1 LAAFSG
7 AYKMRKIFAVLMV
20 LVLGGSVFAALA
32 IDTSCT
38 TPTVTVCMRSDT
50 TGLPTAALTPTNFS
64 CKYTLST
71 GLLSAALT
79 GEVVAANVSWAT
91 WAAAD
96 DGGGLVGVCEE
107 ITNASTGVGTYRIYL
122 PLAFVTSPVSGQCR
136 TVSVIDATGV
146 ARAIQQVQFTPPSDV
161 KLTNGTTTPSI
172 TVADG
177 HVEANVV
184 VMANDVITASALAA
198 DAATEIAA
206 AVNQDVSISAI
217 SAFGTCTTGT
227 IVLAD
232 DDFGVLYDPVY
243 CPIIIVDATDGK
255 TYTRIC
261 IGYANRTLTIFPS
274 LPITPVTGDTVY
286 MRRTFGG
293 FYMPMWNKIQTLR

>member
-1 LAAFSG
+1 MKRFVIGIMIVVLSNVSLA
-7 AYKMRKIFAVLMV
+7 
-20 LVLGGSVFAALA
+20 VFPMTT
-32 IDTSCT
+32 DDG
-38 TPTVTVCMRSDT
+38 TPTIVLCMRSDS
-50 TGLPTAALTPTNFS
+50 TGLPVAGLMVENFS
-64 CKYTLST
+64 LKYTLST
-71 GLLSAALT
+71 GYLSAALT
-79 GEVVAANVSWAT
+79 GESVAYNAAWAEPT
-91 WAAAD
+91 A
-96 DGGGLVGVCEE
+96 GKVGVYEE
-107 ITNASTGVGTYRIYL
+107 ITSGSTGVGTYRIYL
-122 PLAFVTSPVSGQCR
+122 PAAFMTSVIAHGVK
-136 TVSVIDATGV
+136 TVHVIDATGG
-146 ARAIQQVQFTPPSDV
+146 ARSIQQVMFAPPNDV
-161 KLTNGTTTPSI
+161 VLSNGTTIPSI

-184 VMANDVITASALAA
+184 AMANDVITGDALAA

-217 SAFGTCTTGT
+217 SAFGTCTKNA

-286 MRRTFGG
+286 MKRLFSLIPANINQFTGR
-293 FYMPMWNKIQTLR
+293 